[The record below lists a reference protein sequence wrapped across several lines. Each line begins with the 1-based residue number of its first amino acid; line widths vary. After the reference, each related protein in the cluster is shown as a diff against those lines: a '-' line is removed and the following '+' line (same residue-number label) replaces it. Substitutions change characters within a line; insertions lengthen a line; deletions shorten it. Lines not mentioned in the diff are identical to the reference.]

1 MGWLRKNFK
10 KAKKKLKKFF
20 KSDVGKVIGT
30 VALAVAGFYMFGPAA
45 VGGIG
50 QATAATTAATATATG
65 ATNVISSAAA
75 GATTQ
80 SQLAAAAAG
89 VGQSGIPIVPAATT
103 ASEVSTAVQGVSG
116 ASGVA
121 TIDTITKGTGD
132 ALTRGS
138 GVAEVGNIAGTTQ
151 EFGNNELA
159 SNIIDT
165 ANVNASNGNHI
176 ISNNLTDATT
186 DVLDFYQ
193 GPNNQ
198 GAKNLFKQ
206 QTALGEEYTKRGLFN
221 LAEQPISDAAQTKLL
236 FKPPSTRTAGSLL
249 DKPSFETNLINDKS
263 LASMKFDSAAYRPEF
278 SSPTGPEQGYYLGKN
293 LGLSDDNLLQASK
306 TKIGEAFTSDYAT
319 GTAQGVSTGILTNVI
334 MGQGEESG
342 GGGQLVS
349 YDKSI
354 GNARNYVAD
363 ISQQYQNKT
372 GQVLPFNMFTNTTMP
387 LYGPSSPQNI
397 IRNPYIT

>member
-1 MGWLRKNFK
+1 MSWLKKQFK
-10 KAKKKLKKFF
+10 KVKKKLKKFF

-30 VALAVAGFYMFGPAA
+30 VALAVAGFYMFGPTA
-45 VGGIG
+45 VAGGG
-50 QATAATTAATATATG
+50 QAAAATTATATTATG

-89 VGQSGIPIVPAATT
+89 VGQSGIPIIPTAATAGTT
-103 ASEVSTAVQGVSG
+103 AATNVTAGT
-116 ASGVA
+116 SGVGV
-121 TIDTITKGTGD
+121 IDTFTQGAGD
-132 ALTRGS
+132 ALTRGA
-138 GVAEVGNIAGTTQ
+138 GVTDVGTITGTTQ

-159 SNIIDT
+159 SRLLDS
-165 ANVNASNGNHI
+165 ANRSVSNGNHM
-176 ISNNLTDATT
+176 ISNNLTDATS
-186 DVLDFYQ
+186 DVL
-193 GPNNQ
+193 
-198 GAKNLFKQ
+198 NLNK
-206 QTALGEEYTKRGLFN
+206 
-221 LAEQPISDAAQTKLL
+221 S
-236 FKPPSTRTAGSLL
+236 TAGMTF
-249 DKPSFETNLINDKS
+249 DKTG
-263 LASMKFDSAAYRPEF
+263 MKFDKNF
-278 SSPTGPEQGYYLGKN
+278 FNPTDVVDSNKKGWYLGKKM
-293 LGLSDDNLLQASK
+293 GLPEDNLLQASR
-306 TKIGEAFTSDYAT
+306 TKIGEALTSDYAT
-319 GTAQGVSTGILTNVI
+319 GTAQGVTTGILTNVI

>member
-10 KAKKKLKKFF
+10 KVKKKLKKFF
-20 KSDVGKVIGT
+20 KSDAGKVIGT
-30 VALAVAGFYMFGPAA
+30 IALVVAGFYMFGPAA
-45 VGGIG
+45 AGAGGAG
-50 QATAATTAATATATG
+50 ATATETAAATAAAD
-65 ATNVISSAAA
+65 
-75 GATTQ
+75 
-80 SQLAAAAAG
+80 AAAAD
-89 VGQSGIPIVPAATT
+89 AA
-103 ASEVSTAVQGVSG
+103 ALALAEAE
-116 ASGVA
+116 AAKIGVA
-121 TIDTITKGTGD
+121 TKVSTTVPVINTVD
-132 ALTRGS
+132 ALTQGAGDVFTRGS
-138 GVAEVGNIAGTTQ
+138 GIADAGNIAGTTQ
-151 EFGNNELA
+151 EFGKSELA

-176 ISNNLTDATT
+176 ISNNLTDATEET
-186 DVLDFYQ
+186 I
-193 GPNNQ
+193 
-198 GAKNLFKQ
+198 NLFKQ
-206 QTALGEEYTKRGLFN
+206 QTAVQKEYINRNLGN
-221 LAEQPISDAAQTKLL
+221 LAENMQPSIDATSKIMDSTI
-236 FKPPSTRTAGSLL
+236 KPIEASGPNLL
-249 DKPSFETNLINDKS
+249 DPNFETNLINDKS